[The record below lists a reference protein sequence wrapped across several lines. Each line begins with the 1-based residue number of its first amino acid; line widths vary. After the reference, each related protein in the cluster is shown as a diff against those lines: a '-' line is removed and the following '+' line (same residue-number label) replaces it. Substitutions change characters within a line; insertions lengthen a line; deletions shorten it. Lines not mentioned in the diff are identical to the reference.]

1 MLAQW
6 IQTYQFT
13 LEDYLMIVRTMR
25 SVFPHCGMISLISG
39 DDTLLLAS
47 DQPLVPSESGLT
59 ALQKVIDASPEIAGD
74 LWKRFG
80 TTDAR
85 ILLLSRYT
93 VNQEMLDRMLA
104 NDRTQQLNTDL
115 NLRLEFDA
123 PRDLF
128 RPIPPELSAS
138 QLGSISDDA
147 WRARLGSLIGIPAES
162 AEFLMAQ
169 ALEKLPNKHAR
180 TQDLD
185 EVLSMLE
192 RAVALKPSLAEAH
205 QTIAEIHLAQKR
217 VPQAIAALQKWV
229 AAQPDRT
236 EARLALYNACVPAGQ
251 HALAVEAI
259 QPLVERL
266 PDNAQLQAALGQ
278 ELLIVSRKSEAAA
291 HIRQAL
297 TLNPRLAEEPRSLPC
312 VNSYAWLR
320 ATDPDPALR
329 DGDEALRVA
338 QNVCQ
343 AVHFEQPRAIDTLA
357 AAYAETGQ
365 FDEAVHYAQQV
376 VERAVATGDSVLV
389 EQAGARLQLYRSGQA
404 YRGE

>member
-1 MLAQW
+1 M
-6 IQTYQFT
+6 
-13 LEDYLMIVRTMR
+13 
-25 SVFPHCGMISLISG
+25 
-39 DDTLLLAS
+39 
-47 DQPLVPSESGLT
+47 
-59 ALQKVIDASPEIAGD
+59 
-74 LWKRFG
+74 
-80 TTDAR
+80 
-85 ILLLSRYT
+85 
-93 VNQEMLDRMLA
+93 
-104 NDRTQQLNTDL
+104 
-115 NLRLEFDA
+115 
-123 PRDLF
+123 
-128 RPIPPELSAS
+128 
-138 QLGSISDDA
+138 GSISDDA

-297 TLNPRLAEEPRSLPC
+297 TLNPRLAEEPRAC
-312 VNSYAWLR
+312 
-320 ATDPDPALR
+320 PA
-329 DGDEALRVA
+329 
-338 QNVCQ
+338 
-343 AVHFEQPRAIDTLA
+343 
-357 AAYAETGQ
+357 
-365 FDEAVHYAQQV
+365 
-376 VERAVATGDSVLV
+376 
-389 EQAGARLQLYRSGQA
+389 
-404 YRGE
+404 